1 MSAATAKYIRLSSE
15 DDDLGMC
22 GKTES
27 NSVTNQRN
35 LLDAFIS
42 RTPELADTNV
52 VEFCDDGWSGRNFN
66 RPD

>member
-1 MSAATAKYIRLSSE
+1 MRYTVAKYIRLSSE
-15 DDDLGMC
+15 DNDLGEN

-42 RTPELADTNV
+42 RTPEFADAKV
-52 VEFCDDGWSGRNFN
+52 IEFRDDGWERQKL
-66 RPD
+66 